1 MTVATD
7 LLDEYKDV
15 FEGLGYLPGEY
26 HIVTNDA
33 VPPVVHPPCRVPVAL
48 RNQIKEKLDEMVA
61 SDVITPLTEPTK
73 LVSSM
78 SVVVKPNKLCTCLD
92 PRDLNKAILLRAL
105 PNAHSG
111 GSRDPT
117 FTSKEVHCCR
127 RQRWFLAESS

>member
-48 RNQIKEKLDEMVA
+48 
-61 SDVITPLTEPTK
+61 
-73 LVSSM
+73 
-78 SVVVKPNKLCTCLD
+78 
-92 PRDLNKAILLRAL
+92 
-105 PNAHSG
+105 
-111 GSRDPT
+111 
-117 FTSKEVHCCR
+117 
-127 RQRWFLAESS
+127 